1 MIIIADQID
10 WKLLNYLV
18 SGLDLD
24 LYLFSKPATVYFIIL
39 YYSIYRNLALPNVA

>member
-24 LYLFSKPATVYFIIL
+24 LYLFSKPTTKNRLF
-39 YYSIYRNLALPNVA
+39 YYSLLLYLSEFSTT